1 MIASNRPPGSEP
13 HRSPDTETPATS
25 VKAVDQVGPAS
36 LKMAAGTLTSRI
48 TGQVRSIMLVLALGA
63 TGLAANSFDIA
74 NNIPNTL
81 FIIISGGLLNA
92 ILIPQIIVLYQR
104 NNPQAKINALLTF
117 SGTLILA
124 VTVILT
130 LLAPQLVSLYAG
142 VDWTAEELGLATS
155 FAYLCL
161 PQIFFYGIYTLLGQ
175 VLAAQAKFTAYFF
188 APVINNIIASLS
200 LGAFVLVYGSRA
212 VNGLDWIG
220 AWDQTKI
227 FWLGLSATGGIVAQA
242 LCLVVLLAKSCF
254 RFRFTFTLHGFGLR
268 AMLRV
273 ALWSLGLVLL
283 EELSALVVFKVV
295 ANAPVEN
302 DSVMS
307 DLIAGNAALNQAT
320 LIYLVPYSLVT
331 VSIATAIFT
340 RMSQAF
346 ADRQPQRAI
355 AAYTSGICSTA
366 IFSLFASALVGVL
379 GIALTQLLIPSLEIY
394 AIGVVGW
401 IVRFQ
406 ALGYLGL
413 SITLLSKRFYFA
425 CRAPRWAFLLNL
437 PITILQIG
445 GVWVISWW
453 ASSQHVAEWLVLWLV
468 ISYAIASAI
477 YLFDINRRFPAQ
489 LNLLKIFRTLAK
501 STVGFVVSGG
511 FGLFLTWVWP
521 IEAAANYFVIAGQ
534 TIVVAILMALVYY
547 LVLRVL
553 KVDQLDYYLNHL
565 LRPLKLIKERFSN
578 FGERVE

>member
-1 MIASNRPPGSEP
+1 MIGGNRV
-13 HRSPDTETPATS
+13 PDSDRETPVDLSTS
-25 VKAVDQVGPAS
+25 QTTVKVVDQVGPAS

-48 TGQVRSIMLVLALGA
+48 TGQIRSIMLVLALGA

-117 SGTLILA
+117 SGTLILL
-124 VTVILT
+124 VTLILT

-142 VDWTAEELGLATS
+142 VDWSAEELALATG

-175 VLAAQAKFTAYFF
+175 VLAAQAKFTGYFF

-200 LGAFVLVYGSRA
+200 LAGFVLVYGSKT

-220 AWDQTKI
+220 AWDQSKI
-227 FWLGLSATGGIVAQA
+227 LWLGLGATGGIVAQA
-242 LCLVVLLAKSCF
+242 LCLVWLLAKSGF
-254 RFRFTFTLHGFGLR
+254 RFRLKFTLHGFGLR
-268 AMLRV
+268 SMLRV

-283 EELSALVVFKVV
+283 EELSALVVFKAV
-295 ANAPVEN
+295 ANAPVGV
-302 DSVMS
+302 DSEMS
-307 DLIAGNAALNQAT
+307 ELIAGNAALNQAT

-346 ADRQPQRAI
+346 ADRKPGHAI
-355 AAYTSGICSTA
+355 SAYTSGICSTA
-366 IFSLFASALVGVL
+366 IFSLFASALFLVL
-379 GIALTQLLIPSLEIY
+379 GIALTELLIPSLETY

-425 CRAPRWAFLLNL
+425 YREPRWAFLLNL
-437 PITILQIG
+437 PITAFQIL
-445 GVWVISWW
+445 GVWLIPWW
-453 ASSQHVAEWLVLWLV
+453 FGNQHVAEGLALWLA
-468 ISYAIASAI
+468 ISYGLASVI
-477 YLFDINRRFPAQ
+477 YLWDINRRFAGQ
-489 LNLLKIFRTLAK
+489 LNLLKISGTIVK
-501 STVGFVVSGG
+501 STVGFLVAGG
-511 FGLFLTWVWP
+511 LGLLLTWVWP
-521 IEAAANYFVIAGQ
+521 IPVSANYFAIAGQ
-534 TIVVAILMALVYY
+534 SILVGVLMALAYY
-547 LVLRVL
+547 MVLRIT
-553 KVDQLDYYLNHL
+553 KVDQLNYYLHHL
-565 LRPLKLIKERFSN
+565 LRPLKLIKERFTN
-578 FGERVE
+578 FQ